1 MRLHRHLGRVAGLV
15 LLAVV
20 TAPPLARAQVVGVN
34 ADEAALRIRYE
45 KGARVVL
52 FYSATC
58 PASRQ
63 MFPAFKVLARQYAPL
78 GVSILAYSLNDDPEL
93 LDRYLGRE
101 QLPFERTYIYP
112 GETGSLASALRSE
125 GIRVP
130 KGTSYTPSI
139 VVMDDAGGMVGQ
151 HAGTRVR
158 DLRTA
163 GSGKSATNRTS
174 ALPIVQRPAELTP
187 ARRL

>member
-63 MFPAFKVLARQYAPL
+63 MFPAFKALARQYAPL

-139 VVMDDAGGMVGQ
+139 VVMDDAR
-151 HAGTRVR
+151 AGWSASTRAPGCATCGPLAPANR
-158 DLRTA
+158 LPTGLARCLSC
-163 GSGKSATNRTS
+163 SG
-174 ALPIVQRPAELTP
+174 LPN
-187 ARRL
+187 